1 MLQDTVK
8 CPRGK
13 IVARFTS
20 YGDAT
25 DLGGMFVLPVTT
37 SSLYVIPAIF
47 LDQADDVADLHRAPI
62 LQDQMGSED
71 EAFDPQ
77 SDRSSLID

>member
-1 MLQDTVK
+1 M
-8 CPRGK
+8 
-13 IVARFTS
+13 ARFTS

-47 LDQADDVADLHRAPI
+47 LDQPDDVTNLQRA
-62 LQDQMGSED
+62 QFYRNKRGSED
-71 EAFDPQ
+71 EAFDPK
-77 SDRSSLID
+77 SGRSSLFD

>member
-1 MLQDTVK
+1 MLQDAVE
-8 CPRGK
+8 CPRGE

-37 SSLYVIPAIF
+37 SSLYVTPAIF
-47 LDQADDVADLHRAPI
+47 LDQPDDVADFHQAPI
-62 LQDQMGSED
+62 LQVERGSED
-71 EAFDPQ
+71 EVFDPKVG
-77 SDRSSLID
+77 SSSLFV